1 MNEVTAHAEDALYQ
15 AKRDGHNLVR
25 MQLIE

>member
-15 AKRDGHNLVR
+15 AKRDGSNLVR
-25 MQLIE
+25 MQLID